1 MNKYMRNLVLLNCK
15 LIEEDVRECFLFW
28 CKKTHKIKDLIKIYF
43 PNLYLNEH
51 IGITLYNFPNCDTI
65 FVSKRYIHLNE
76 VDTKAKVG
84 KLLGYLSAD
93 NFEQLNRNEIAYSY
107 TFYAYVDN
115 KGIALFNEISQI
127 KLDHSKM
134 LNKIK
139 KLLENKQ
146 GIYTVDKVMLEERI
160 MIPN

>member
-28 CKKTHKIKDLIKIYF
+28 CKKTHKIKEFIKKHC
-43 PNLYLNEH
+43 PDLYLNDHLE
-51 IGITLYNFPNCDTI
+51 LYNFPNCDSI
-65 FVSKRYIHLNE
+65 FVSKRYIYFSE
-76 VDTKAKVG
+76 VDTKAKIG

-93 NFEQLNRNEIAYSY
+93 NFEKINRNEIAYSY

-115 KGIALFNEISQI
+115 KGIALFNEISQT
-127 KLDHSKM
+127 KLDHSKI

-139 KLLENKQ
+139 KTLENKQ
-146 GIYTVDKVMLEERI
+146 DIVTVDKVMLEERI